1 MKFSTRGG
9 VTLPCTTDTL
19 QISSH
24 RLQLLGKAPLSSSV
38 ARAGVG
44 AAQSSPALHSSGA
57 AGQDS
62 SELSLYPLNLTGE
75 GLTGEKRCWEQQVPF
90 QEIQPSA
97 RLSESHR
104 GVWRTGADSLQ
115 DVFTLFLV
123 MGWKSVS
130 LPRLQTKG
138 VFLPPQQP
146 PLSDKQRSSSPG
158 MSSDWRLY
166 FSTCHS
172 SRLFLQWECNSL
184 FTATQCLL

>member
-1 MKFSTRGG
+1 MWNSPLGEESHSLALQTRCKSAHTGSSCWER
-9 VTLPCTTDTL
+9 LPWAVL
-19 QISSH
+19 WPELGWELPSPP
-24 RLQLLGKAPLSSSV
+24 LLCN
-38 ARAGVG
+38 
-44 AAQSSPALHSSGA
+44 SSGA

-62 SELSLYPLNLTGE
+62 SELSLYPLNPTGE

-138 VFLPPQQP
+138 TFPPP
-146 PLSDKQRSSSPG
+146 
-158 MSSDWRLY
+158 
-166 FSTCHS
+166 
-172 SRLFLQWECNSL
+172 
-184 FTATQCLL
+184 TATTSLW